1 MPGGSG
7 SRAKVMKRHE
17 RHGLVV
23 EIGKLL
29 HISLTVLLMALL
41 KLSDKALL
49 DGVRTYPP
57 LKLLPVDLVPNLN
70 VCQCGQGGL
79 KLRQEV
85 VGMAGCCVRDARG
98 CCAAELRVM
107 DALPGLDGS
116 HHSTTGFAQEA
127 HVSRQNSVRLA

>member
-7 SRAKVMKRHE
+7 SRAYVLERHE
-17 RHGLVV
+17 RHDLVV

-79 KLRQEV
+79 KLRQKVIGIERRLCQRRRRSLR
-85 VGMAGCCVRDARG
+85 GRATGYGCSPWSG
-98 CCAAELRVM
+98 
-107 DALPGLDGS
+107 
-116 HHSTTGFAQEA
+116 
-127 HVSRQNSVRLA
+127 RQSS